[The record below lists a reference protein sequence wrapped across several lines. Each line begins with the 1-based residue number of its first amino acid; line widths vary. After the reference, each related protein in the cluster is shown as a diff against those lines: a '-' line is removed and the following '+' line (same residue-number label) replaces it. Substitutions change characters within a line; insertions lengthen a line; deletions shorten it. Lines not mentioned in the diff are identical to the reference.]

1 MRKQK
6 NRTIKRTLTPAD
18 AVWQIIKAVLYV
30 VMFLCAISFILA
42 FVWILVN
49 SFKTGPEYLTDVFK
63 PSKSFDI
70 QNYVQVLT
78 NLEYKGYGLFGMLG
92 NSMILVLWNVFAC
105 LTFPHMA
112 AYVLARFDFKFG
124 RFLETLVF
132 ATMVIPVVGTSS
144 STMWFLNATGL
155 FDNFLGI
162 FILQAAGL
170 GFSQIMLTNFY
181 RGVSKSYAEAAYI
194 DGASEWHIF
203 TKIYYPQAK
212 PITMIT
218 VITTVI
224 TTWNDYMTGYLY
236 LPSHPTLALG
246 LQQMQAAFV
255 DFGND
260 YPVMFA
266 GVILSM
272 IPILILY
279 FRFSNQILN
288 NMSVGAM
295 K

>member
-1 MRKQK
+1 MDKK
-6 NRTIKRTLTPAD
+6 NKFKKALTPAD
-18 AVWQIIKAVLYV
+18 AVWSVVKAILYV
-30 VMFLCAISFILA
+30 MMFVCAISFVLA
-42 FVWILVN
+42 FVWILLN
-49 SFKTGPEYLTDVFK
+49 SVKTGPEYLEDVFK
-63 PSKSFDI
+63 PSNEFDWA
-70 QNYVQVLT
+70 NYLQVLT
-78 NLEYKGYGLFGMLG
+78 NLEFKGYGLFGMLG
-92 NSMILVLWNVFAC
+92 NSLILVFWNVFVC

-124 RFLETLVF
+124 RILEAVIF
-132 ATMVIPVVGTSS
+132 ASMVIPVVGTSS
-144 STMWFLNATGL
+144 STMWFLNFTGL
-155 FDNFLGI
+155 FDNFLGV

-181 RGVSKSYAEAAYI
+181 RGVSTAYADAAYI
-194 DGASEWHIF
+194 DGASEWHVF
-203 TKIYYPQAK
+203 TRIYYPQAK
-212 PITMIT
+212 AITIIT
-218 VITTVI
+218 VITSVI

-236 LPSHPTLALG
+236 LPNHPTLALG
-246 LQQMQAAFV
+246 LQQMQAMFV

-266 GVILSM
+266 GIILSM
-272 IPILILY
+272 VPVLVLY

>member
-1 MRKQK
+1 MDKK
-6 NRTIKRTLTPAD
+6 NRYKKALTPAD
-18 AVWQIIKAVLYV
+18 AVWSVVKAILYV
-30 VMFLCAISFILA
+30 FMFLCAISFVLA
-42 FVWILVN
+42 FIWILLN
-49 SFKTGPEYLTDVFK
+49 SVKTGPEYLEDVFK
-63 PSKSFDI
+63 PSKEFDFA
-70 QNYVQVLT
+70 NYSQVLT
-78 NLEYKGYGLFGMLG
+78 NLEFKGYGLFGMLG
-92 NSMILVLWNVFAC
+92 NSLILVLWNVFVC

-124 RFLETLVF
+124 RILEAVIF
-132 ATMVIPVVGTSS
+132 ASMVIPVVGTSS
-144 STMWFLNATGL
+144 STMWFLNFTGL
-155 FDNFLGI
+155 FDNFLGV

-181 RGVSKSYAEAAYI
+181 RGVSTAYADAAYI
-194 DGASEWHIF
+194 DGASEWHVF
-203 TKIYYPQAK
+203 TRIYYPQAK
-212 PITMIT
+212 AITMIT
-218 VITTVI
+218 VITSVI

-236 LPSHPTLALG
+236 LPNHPTLALG
-246 LQQMQAAFV
+246 LQQMQAMFV

-266 GVILSM
+266 GIILSM
-272 IPILILY
+272 IPVLVLY

>member
-1 MRKQK
+1 MDKK
-6 NRTIKRTLTPAD
+6 NRYKKALTPAD
-18 AVWQIIKAVLYV
+18 AVWSVVKAILYV
-30 VMFLCAISFILA
+30 FMFLCAISFVLA
-42 FVWILVN
+42 FIWILLN
-49 SFKTGPEYLTDVFK
+49 SVKTGPEYLEDVFK
-63 PSKSFDI
+63 PSKEFDFA
-70 QNYVQVLT
+70 NYSQVLT
-78 NLEYKGYGLFGMLG
+78 NLEFKGYGLFGMLG
-92 NSMILVLWNVFAC
+92 NSMILVLWNVFVC

-124 RFLETLVF
+124 RILEAVIF
-132 ATMVIPVVGTSS
+132 ASMVIPVVGTSS
-144 STMWFLNATGL
+144 STMWFLNFTGL
-155 FDNFLGI
+155 FDNFLGV

-181 RGVSKSYAEAAYI
+181 RGVSTAYADAAYI
-194 DGASEWHIF
+194 DGASEWHVF
-203 TKIYYPQAK
+203 TRIYYPQAK
-212 PITMIT
+212 AITMIT
-218 VITTVI
+218 VITSVI

-236 LPSHPTLALG
+236 LPNHPTLALG
-246 LQQMQAAFV
+246 LQQMQAMFV

-266 GVILSM
+266 GIILSM
-272 IPILILY
+272 IPVLVLY

>member
-1 MRKQK
+1 MKINKEKQ
-6 NRTIKRTLTPAD
+6 IKRTLTPAD
-18 AVWQIIKAVLYV
+18 AVWSVVKAILYA
-30 VMFLCAISFILA
+30 VMFLCAISFVLA
-42 FVWILVN
+42 FIWILIN
-49 SFKTGPEYLTDVFK
+49 SVKTGSEYLEDVFK
-63 PSKSFDI
+63 PSKEFDI
-70 QNYVQVLT
+70 ANYSQVLT
-78 NLEYKGYGLFGMLG
+78 NLKFKGYGLFGMLG
-92 NSMILVLWNVFAC
+92 NSLILIIWNVIVC

-124 RFLETLVF
+124 RILEAVIF
-132 ATMVIPVVGTSS
+132 ASMVIPVVGTSS
-144 STMWFLNATGL
+144 STMWFLNFTGL

-170 GFSQIMLTNFY
+170 GFGQIMLTNFY
-181 RGVSKSYAEAAYI
+181 RGVSTAYAEAAYI
-194 DGASEWHIF
+194 DGASEWHVF
-203 TKIYYPQAK
+203 TRIYYPQAK
-212 PITMIT
+212 SITMIT
-218 VITTVI
+218 VITAVI
-224 TTWNDYMTGYLY
+224 NAWNDYMTGYLY

-246 LQQMQAAFV
+246 LQQMQATFV

-266 GVILSM
+266 GIILSM
-272 IPILILY
+272 IPVLILY